1 MSAENKPEKS
11 RFLILDADSAA
22 AACKPPSYI
31 VNGILETDAHG
42 TAFGG
47 SGGFKTFWC
56 MRLAHSIATGKP
68 FMGRSIRQKG
78 LVVIVCGE
86 GSGGISRRAKA
97 LINRHGAFQE
107 NLKLIPSGVDISDA
121 ECMHDLQKLLES
133 LRPVLVIFDTFA
145 SLNGGIDENS
155 PSEVGQCLRLVKN
168 TCRAAGASSIIV
180 HHSGKDV
187 GKGARGAGNFYN
199 DMDFVFSFSATDPD
213 HRKFEVTSN
222 APVGKSKDS
231 EPFTI
236 AAKAEIVLLG
246 IFDED
251 GNESCSLVVE
261 YDENPAQVAITGRRG
276 ND

>member
-1 MSAENKPEKS
+1 MTTENLPEKN
-11 RFLILDADSAA
+11 RFLMIDADAAA
-22 AACKPPSYI
+22 AACRPPSYI
-31 VNGILETDAHG
+31 VHGILETDAHG

-68 FMGRSIRQKG
+68 FMGRSVRRQG
-78 LVVIVCGE
+78 LVVIICGE
-86 GSGGISRRAKA
+86 GAGGISRRAKA
-97 LINRHGAFQE
+97 LINRHGAFHD
-107 NLKLIPSGVDISDA
+107 NLKIIPTGVDISDA
-121 ECMHDLQKLLES
+121 GCMRELQKLLES
-133 LRPVLVIFDTFA
+133 LKPILVIFDTFA

-199 DMDFVFSFSATDPD
+199 DMDFVFSFSATDPER
-213 HRKFEVTSN
+213 RKFEVTSA
-222 APVGKSKDS
+222 APAGKSKDS

-251 GNESCSLVVE
+251 DNESCSLVVE
-261 YDENPAQVAITGRRG
+261 YDENPTQPTATARRG